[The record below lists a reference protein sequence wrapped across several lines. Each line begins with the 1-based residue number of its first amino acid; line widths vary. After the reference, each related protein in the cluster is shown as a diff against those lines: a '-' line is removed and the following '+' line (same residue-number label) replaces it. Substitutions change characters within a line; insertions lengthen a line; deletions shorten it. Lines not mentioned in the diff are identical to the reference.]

1 MLLPFVISENKPNLT
16 KPTIVVSALFFRSEG
31 ATMLRHV
38 KNANESKQNA
48 CYQNDTTVG
57 DFCIYQAKSTSN
69 FSSKTKIL

>member
-1 MLLPFVISENKPNLT
+1 
-16 KPTIVVSALFFRSEG
+16 
-31 ATMLRHV
+31 MLRHV